1 MSVMPACV
9 HSMCGKVAHVM
20 SYAFESDFGSLLGP
34 SAQLVSM
41 HFQQHANRQYLQA
54 MPWSCLVGDAKPYMT
69 SKSVALD
76 IHTRSIST
84 LCRWPLSQI
93 NLNRIH

>member
-20 SYAFESDFGSLLGP
+20 SYAFEGDFGSLLGP

-54 MPWSCLVGDAKPYMT
+54 ILVLSGGRCKTLHDIQISCP
-69 SKSVALD
+69 
-76 IHTRSIST
+76 
-84 LCRWPLSQI
+84 
-93 NLNRIH
+93 